1 MKKYFGLFICFVS
14 SFLMAS
20 SNVAVKHL
28 QSVNP
33 VLLTCFR
40 FLVMTLLASP
50 IALVTST
57 VQVGISK
64 KNYVLLLLRG
74 IITSINIIIKYYA
87 LHILPL
93 ADVVMISST
102 STIFTVFSARIFLKE
117 QIVPAD
123 LLGVILIVVG
133 MVCMAQ
139 PDFIF
144 GTAYGCTYQH
154 QEAPYA
160 LIALVVSSV
169 LSSNVLVILRVLKDI
184 HWSNICT
191 SLGFVGFLITLSMT
205 LIGQETCLPS
215 SGIDRFLII
224 LVGLLTFGGQL
235 ALILLAKIE
244 TASFAA
250 LLRKAMDVIL
260 AFIFQLAIFH
270 VCTSLTLFYLE
281 IYFKILSRSSHSFF
295 QEIPNSLKIIGTLL
309 IASAIFIASGKKL
322 IHQLDK
328 DHLLRRFS
336 LIIFLYSLK

>member
-1 MKKYFGLFICFVS
+1 
-14 SFLMAS
+14 MAS

-50 IALVTST
+50 IVLVTST

-205 LIGQETCLPS
+205 LTGQETCLPS
-215 SGIDRFLII
+215 SGVDRFLII

-270 VCTSLTLFYLE
+270 VCNFNL
-281 IYFKILSRSSHSFF
+281 
-295 QEIPNSLKIIGTLL
+295 
-309 IASAIFIASGKKL
+309 
-322 IHQLDK
+322 
-328 DHLLRRFS
+328 
-336 LIIFLYSLK
+336 